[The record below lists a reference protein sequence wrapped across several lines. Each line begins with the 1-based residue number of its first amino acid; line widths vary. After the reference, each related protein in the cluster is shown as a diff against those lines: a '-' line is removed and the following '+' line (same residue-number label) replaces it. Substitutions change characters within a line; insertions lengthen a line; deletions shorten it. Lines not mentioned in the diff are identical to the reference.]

1 MTAIDEGYD
10 GPAVI
15 HGPAGPLPVR
25 VRLAGRFEP
34 VDGRYHW
41 GGRVAP
47 DEAVAGL
54 LRRGHRAVTIQ
65 VDGGTATAA
74 RLSEVDPWGGVRV
87 VGTGSPPW
95 TDDGSAV
102 EGQRDQP

>member
-1 MTAIDEGYD
+1 MTAIDEGYE

-15 HGPAGPLPVR
+15 HGPAGPVPVR

-54 LRRGHRAVTIQ
+54 VRRGHRAVTVQIG
-65 VDGGTATAA
+65 GGTPTAA

-87 VGTGSPPW
+87 IGTGRPPW
-95 TDDGSAV
+95 TDDAPPG
-102 EGQRDQP
+102 